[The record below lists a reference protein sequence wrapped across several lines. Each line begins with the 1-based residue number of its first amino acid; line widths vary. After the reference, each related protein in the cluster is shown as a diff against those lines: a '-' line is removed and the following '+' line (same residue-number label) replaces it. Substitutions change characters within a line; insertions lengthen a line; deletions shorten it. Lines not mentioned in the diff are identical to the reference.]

1 MWIEV
6 ELSTGL
12 TDGKKQT
19 LRFPIEEG
27 CTPAFIADRLRL
39 VRERVGL
46 ITVDGRVVEWIE
58 PLSSG
63 QRVCFF
69 PFLTGG

>member
-46 ITVDGRVVEWIE
+46 ITVDG
-58 PLSSG
+58 
-63 QRVCFF
+63 
-69 PFLTGG
+69 

>member
-1 MWIEV
+1 MWVEV

-12 TDGKKQT
+12 ADGKKKT

-27 CTPAFIADRLRL
+27 CTPAFIADRLQL
-39 VRERVGL
+39 DRERVGL
-46 ITVDGRVVEWIE
+46 ITVDGRVVEWNE

-69 PFLTGG
+69 PFINGG

>member
-1 MWIEV
+1 MWVEV

-19 LRFPIEEG
+19 LRFSTEGG
-27 CTPAFIADRLRL
+27 CTPAIIADRLKL

-46 ITVDGRVVEWIE
+46 ITVD
-58 PLSSG
+58 
-63 QRVCFF
+63 C
-69 PFLTGG
+69 

>member
-6 ELSTGL
+6 ELSTSL

-27 CTPAFIADRLRL
+27 CTPASIADRIRL

-46 ITVDGRVVEWIE
+46 ITVD
-58 PLSSG
+58 
-63 QRVCFF
+63 C
-69 PFLTGG
+69 

>member
-12 TDGKKQT
+12 TGGKKQT

-27 CTPAFIADRLRL
+27 CTPALIADRLRL

-46 ITVDGRVVEWIE
+46 ITVDGRVVEWME

-63 QRVCFF
+63 QRLCFF
-69 PFLTGG
+69 PFLAGG